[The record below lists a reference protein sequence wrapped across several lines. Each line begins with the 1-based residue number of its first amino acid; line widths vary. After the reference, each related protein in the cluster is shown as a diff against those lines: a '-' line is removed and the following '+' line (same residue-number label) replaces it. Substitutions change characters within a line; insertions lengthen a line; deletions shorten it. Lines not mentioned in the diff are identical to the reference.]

1 MKMFYMSY
9 FLKNSGENI
18 MSVYI
23 LFLLLKIKLC
33 LYVGMFV
40 FENCNE

>member
-1 MKMFYMSY
+1 MEMFNMSY

-23 LFLLLKIKLC
+23 LFWLLKMNC
-33 LYVGMFV
+33 FYVDMFV
-40 FENCNE
+40 FKNCNE